1 VPQHLSPLPT
11 TKPRHYRYRSRSSP
25 LLPPQTKTKPK
36 PKTLAAV
43 ADVLYSR
50 RRYRPQLL
58 KPKIAVAAASF
69 KT

>member
-1 VPQHLSPLPT
+1 VPLHLPPPPT
-11 TKPRHYRYRSRSSP
+11 TKPRHYRCRSSP
-25 LLPPQTKTKPK
+25 LPPPQTKTKPK

-50 RRYRPQLL
+50 RRYRPQLF
-58 KPKIAVAAASF
+58 KPKIAVAAASI